1 MNLPLFHDPLQG
13 TVTVD
18 APLRDPRLG
27 RDAAS
32 TRDPQ
37 APARS
42 TKTRHVEHA
51 STRARS
57 GATRNGATRSGAPT
71 RSARQ
76 LKVAEDLQAL
86 MARTAD
92 RH

>member
-18 APLRDPRLG
+18 APVRDPRRDIPFR
-27 RDAAS
+27 RDAQARAS
-32 TRDPQ
+32 QPRGKAAKPG
-37 APARS
+37 R
-42 TKTRHVEHA
+42 VEHG
-51 STRARS
+51 S
-57 GATRNGATRSGAPT
+57 APT
-71 RSARQ
+71 RTARQ

-86 MARTAD
+86 MARSGA

>member
-18 APLRDPRLG
+18 APVRDPR
-27 RDAAS
+27 RDVAFRRDTQ
-32 TRDPQ
+32 TRTSQ
-37 APARS
+37 SRGKA
-42 TKTRHVEHA
+42 TKPSRVEH
-51 STRARS
+51 
-57 GATRNGATRSGAPT
+57 GPAPT

-86 MARTAD
+86 MARTGT

>member
-18 APLRDPRLG
+18 APLRDPRPG

-32 TRDPQ
+32 TREPQ

-42 TKTRHVEHA
+42 TKSRHVEHA
-51 STRARS
+51 STRA
-57 GATRNGATRSGAPT
+57 RSGAPT

>member
-18 APLRDPRLG
+18 APLRDPRIE
-27 RDAAS
+27 RDAAFV
-32 TRDPQ
+32 REPQ
-37 APARS
+37 AGAKPTS
-42 TKTRHVEHA
+42 KTRHLGHG
-51 STRARS
+51 SARPRT
-57 GATRNGATRSGAPT
+57 AAPT

-76 LKVAEDLQAL
+76 RKVAEDLQAL
-86 MARTAD
+86 IARNME

>member
-18 APLRDPRLG
+18 APVRDPRG
-27 RDAAS
+27 DVAFG
-32 TRDPQ
+32 TETE
-37 APARS
+37 ARPN
-42 TKTRHVEHA
+42 R
-51 STRARS
+51 
-57 GATRNGATRSGAPT
+57 TRSQATKPRRVDHRPAPT

-86 MARTAD
+86 MARTAT